1 MVVENVKR
9 WPLHVPDAQVVSARD
24 YLTDPYFS
32 TLRRAAVYNMCR
44 NYRYQAIGY
53 YVSLLAAARGH
64 RPLPSVATLQDLRIS
79 PLIRIA
85 SEDLQKVTQRSLAS
99 IKSDEFLLSI
109 YFGRNIASRY
119 DRLAQSLFNL
129 FPAPFL
135 RARFERDGKTWR
147 LQNIRAIATSEI
159 PESHR
164 PFIHQRARD
173 YFSMKTRPRR
183 RPKEARYDLAILV
196 NPEEPFPPSD
206 GHALRRFVAAARKV
220 GIAASPITAE
230 DAARV
235 AEFDALFI
243 RETTL
248 VNHHTYRI
256 ARRAVAAGLV
266 VIDHPDDILRCTNKV
281 YQAEL
286 FTRHE
291 IACPR
296 TMVVHAGNVD
306 RVAPE
311 VGLPCVLKR
320 PDSSFSRGVVKA
332 DTMESLQ
339 AHLAS
344 FFEDSD
350 LIIAQEF
357 VPSSFDWRI
366 GVLDGRALY
375 ACRYHMARGHWQ
387 IISSGKQGRPEYGGV
402 EAIQMARV
410 PERARLLAERAAHV
424 IGDGLYGVDIKEV
437 GHRFL
442 VMEINDNPTMESGCE
457 DGILGNE
464 LYLAVMRAFRSRLDA
479 RGLARHAP

>member
-1 MVVENVKR
+1 MVVENVQR

-24 YLTDPYFS
+24 YLTDPSFS
-32 TLRRAAVYNMCR
+32 SLRRAAVYNMCR
-44 NYRYQAIGY
+44 NYKYQTIGY

-85 SEDLQKVTQRSLAS
+85 SEDLHRLTQRSLS
-99 IKSDEFLLSI
+99 HIKSDEFLLSI
-109 YFGRNIASRY
+109 YFGRNVATRY
-119 DRLAQSLFNL
+119 DRLAQSLFNM

-135 RARFERDGKTWR
+135 RARFENNGSWR

-159 PESHR
+159 PETHR
-164 PFIHQRARD
+164 SFIMKRART

-183 RPKEARYDLAILV
+183 RPREARYDLAILV
-196 NPEEPFPPSD
+196 NPTEPFPPSD

-248 VNHHTYRI
+248 VTHHTYRL

-266 VIDHPDDILRCTNKV
+266 VIDHPDDILRCTNQG
-281 YQAEL
+281 YHAEL
-286 FTRHE
+286 FSRHE

-306 RVAPE
+306 QVATA

-320 PDSSFSRGVVKA
+320 PDSSFSLCLVKA
-332 DTMESLQ
+332 ATMEALQ
-339 AHLAS
+339 AHLTA
-344 FFEDSD
+344 FFQESD

-366 GVLDGRALY
+366 GVLDGRALW
-375 ACRYHMARGHWQ
+375 ACRYHMAKGHWQ
-387 IISSGKQGRPEYGGV
+387 IIGSGVHGRPEYGGV
-402 EAIQMARV
+402 EAVEMTSV
-410 PERARLLAERAAHV
+410 PERARRLAERAAHV
-424 IGDGLYGVDIKEV
+424 IGDGLYGIDIKEV

-457 DGILGNE
+457 DGVLGNE
-464 LYLAVMRAFRSRLDA
+464 LDLAVMRAFRSRLDA
-479 RGLARHAP
+479 RGLARNAP